1 MQPATNR
8 NKRRLLVFFIIVCVA
23 AVALTFRVGW
33 IQIMKGEEYSKMA
46 LEQQTQ
52 DIPLAAQRGVIYDRN
67 GVELAI
73 SAPTSTIWVRPGEVK
88 EADTEEESKYK
99 VAATAQSLA
108 ELLGME
114 YNQVL
119 GIITQERALVRVAKY
134 VEKDVADAIREA
146 KLPGISI
153 ADDVKRYY
161 PLGAFASHVLG
172 STTDDNQGL
181 AGMEARYDKYLSGTA
196 GRWIKRGDVT
206 GDSLAYGQ
214 EKYYEAENGLSVV
227 LTIDS
232 VIQHYVEKSLAA
244 VQESTQAK
252 RVMCIVM
259 EPSTGDVLAMGMTP
273 EYDPND
279 PRTPL
284 DPEEA
289 EYVKS
294 LSSEEQ
300 LNYWNT
306 KMWRNPMVSDVYEPG
321 STFKL
326 LTTAIALEEGATFK
340 NEKFNCTGY
349 YTIARQTLKCWRYY
363 NPHGSENLME
373 AVQNS
378 CNPVFIQLSQRL
390 GVDKMY
396 DYFELFGLTEK
407 TGIDYPGEGGNL
419 LINKENVGPVE
430 LATISY
436 GQGIAVTPISM
447 LTAVSALGNDG
458 MLMQPRL
465 VKALMDESGNVVQTY
480 DPVKV
485 RQVVSSQTA
494 ADMREIMESVVSE
507 GGGGTAKIAG
517 YHVGG
522 KTGTAQK
529 AVAGGYSDDA
539 VYSSFVGMAPM
550 DDPQVAVIMIVD
562 EPQGVHYGSQT
573 AAPGVKT
580 ILEETLLYLNIP
592 PSYTDEERAALEAKT
607 TQVPDVTGENFS
619 EAIGILAGQNLT
631 YTVSPALEDL
641 NEDFVIVDQYPKAGE
656 QVQKDSAVFLYRE

>member
-1 MQPATNR
+1 MK
-8 NKRRLLVFFIIVCVA
+8 NKRRLLIFFIVVCVC
-23 AVALTFRVGW
+23 AVALTFRIGQY
-33 IQIMKGEEYSKMA
+33 QILQSEELSKMA

-52 DIPLAAQRGVIYDRN
+52 DIPLAASRGVIYDCN

-73 SAPTSTIWVRPGEVK
+73 SAPTNTIWVRPGEVK
-88 EADTEEESKYK
+88 AADTEEESQYK
-99 VAATAQSLA
+99 IATTAQSLSD
-108 ELLGME
+108 LLGMSYE
-114 YNQVL
+114 DVYAVL
-119 GIITQERALVRVAKY
+119 TRERALVRLAKY
-134 VEKDVADAIREA
+134 VDKDTADAIREA
-146 KLPGISI
+146 SLPGISI

-161 PLGAFASHVLG
+161 PLGAFASHILG

-181 AGMEARYDKYLSGTA
+181 AGIEARYDKYLSGTA
-196 GRWIKRGDVT
+196 GRWIKQADVT
-206 GDSLAYGQ
+206 GDRLYFGQ
-214 EKYYEAENGLSVV
+214 EKYYEAENGLNEV

-232 VIQHYVEKSLAA
+232 VIQHYLEKSIQN

-259 EPSTGDVLAMGMTP
+259 DPKTGDVLAMGMTP
-273 EYDPND
+273 DYDPND

-294 LSSEEQ
+294 LSSEDQ
-300 LNYWNT
+300 LTYWNE

-326 LTTAIALEEGATFK
+326 LTTAIALEEGVTSMS
-340 NEKFNCTGY
+340 EKFKCTGY

-363 NPHGSENLME
+363 NPHGEETMVQ
-373 AVQNS
+373 AVENS

-390 GVDKMY
+390 GVETMY
-396 DYFELFGLTEK
+396 NYFDLFGLTEK

-419 LINKENVGPVE
+419 LINQANVGPVE
-430 LATISY
+430 LATIAY

-447 LTAVSALGNDG
+447 LTAVCSFGNDG

-465 VKALMDESGNVVQTY
+465 VKALTDENGDIVQTFE
-480 DPVKV
+480 PVQV

-494 ADMREIMESVVSE
+494 ADIRTIMESVVSE

-522 KTGTAQK
+522 KTGTANK
-529 AVAGGYSDDA
+529 VVNGTYSDEA

-550 DDPQVAVIMIVD
+550 DDPQVAVLMVVD
-562 EPQGVHYGSQT
+562 EPQGVQYGSQT

-580 ILEETLLYLNIP
+580 ILEETLLYMNIP
-592 PSYTDEERAALEAKT
+592 PSYSEEEKKALEDT
-607 TQVPDVTGENFS
+607 MTEVPDVTGENFS
-619 EAIGILAGQNLT
+619 DAIGILGGKNLT
-631 YTVSPALEDL
+631 YTVSPALTDV
-641 NEDFVIVDQYPKAGE
+641 NEDFVVVDQYPKAGE
-656 QVQKDSAVFLYRE
+656 KVQKDSTVYLYRE